1 MRTKQPRSFTRC
13 GKHANV
19 WQMLGQWYQTQLG
32 SKVEATEKELLHMML
47 SNLFGYQL
55 LHVGS
60 VEQVD
65 FLANSR
71 ISHRMVMDI
80 CNNTLASTNSCFY
93 GQPQAMPVC
102 TDSLDVVLLPHI
114 LEFSE
119 QPHSVLREVER
130 TLVPEGHAV
139 ILGFNPFSLWS
150 LWRWLIGWR
159 GKVPWCGHFIST
171 TRIKDWLSL
180 LGFDV
185 IERRYYFFRPPCQ
198 QQTLLRKLRFLERF
212 GQRFW
217 PILGG
222 GYVMLARKRVT
233 TLTPIRPRWQPRRK
247 LVTAGLVEPMSPQRK
262 TNMENS

>member
-32 SKVEATEKELLHMML
+32 SKVEATEKELVHMLL

-60 VEQVD
+60 VEQVE

-80 CNNTLASTNSCFY
+80 CHNTPTSTNSCFY

-119 QPHSVLREVER
+119 QPHNVLREVER
-130 TLVPEGHAV
+130 TLVPEGHVV

-159 GKVPWCGHFIST
+159 GRIPWCGHFITT

-185 IERRYYFFRPPCQ
+185 IERRYYFFRPPFQ
-198 QQTLLRKLRFLERF
+198 QQTVLRKLLFLERF

-247 LVTAGLVEPMSPQRK
+247 LVTTGLVEPMTPQRK
-262 TNMENS
+262 TKMENS